1 MKFVVVVLAV
11 VLLAWL
17 MFGRRRGGGDAA
29 APPPRQ
35 RGAKPE
41 AVEGMV
47 RCAHCGVHLPASEA
61 VATGALHYC
70 SDAHRERGP
79 QATRP

>member
-1 MKFVVVVLAV
+1 MKFVIVVLAI

-17 MFGRRRGGGDAA
+17 LFGRNRRGDAA
-29 APPPRQ
+29 SPRRPRARKQ
-35 RGAKPE
+35 A

-61 VATGALHYC
+61 LASGALHYC

-79 QATRP
+79 LAPRP

>member
-1 MKFVVVVLAV
+1 MKFLIVVLAI

-17 MFGRRRGGGDAA
+17 VFGRSRSGAR
-29 APPPRQ
+29 PKPPR
-35 RGAKPE
+35 APKPA

-61 VATGALHYC
+61 LATGALHYC

-79 QATRP
+79 QAPGP

>member
-1 MKFVVVVLAV
+1 MKFVIVVLAV

-17 MFGRRRGGGDAA
+17 LFGRSRR
-29 APPPRQ
+29 PEPPR
-35 RGAKPE
+35 RRPDPASRE

-79 QATRP
+79 QAPRS

>member
-1 MKFVVVVLAV
+1 MKFVIVVLAV

-17 MFGRRRGGGDAA
+17 VLGRGRGAA
-29 APPPRQ
+29 KPKPPR
-35 RGAKPE
+35 APKPA

-61 VATGALHYC
+61 LATGALHYC

-79 QATRP
+79 QAPRS

>member
-1 MKFVVVVLAV
+1 MKFVIVVLAI

-17 MFGRRRGGGDAA
+17 VFGRRRGGSDAPA
-29 APPPRQ
+29 ASARR
-35 RGAKPE
+35 RGSP

-47 RCAHCGVHLPASEA
+47 ECAHCGVHLPASEA
-61 VATGALHYC
+61 LRTGALHYC

-79 QATRP
+79 QAPHA

>member
-1 MKFVVVVLAV
+1 MKFVIVVLAV

-17 MFGRRRGGGDAA
+17 LFGRNRRGDSP
-29 APPPRQ
+29 APPR
-35 RGAKPE
+35 RGKRKPT

-61 VATGALHYC
+61 RATGALHYC
-70 SDAHRERGP
+70 SDAHQERGP
-79 QATRP
+79 QAPRP